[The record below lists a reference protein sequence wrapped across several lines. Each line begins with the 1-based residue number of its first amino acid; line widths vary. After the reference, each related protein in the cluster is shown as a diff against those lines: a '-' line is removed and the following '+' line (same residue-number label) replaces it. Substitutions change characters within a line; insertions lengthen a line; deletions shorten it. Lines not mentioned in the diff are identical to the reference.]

1 MERIIKSLE
10 CFFEINEYKEWIII
24 NIDFLGGALEV
35 GGSSILIKINDKN
48 ILFDAGIRQSVSK
61 DSVPNFRDVQ
71 TYGGLDA
78 IVISHAHL
86 DHIGCLPIISK
97 EYPNAKIYMNNM
109 TKDLVKVL
117 LYDSL
122 KIMNNRDAEIPLY
135 AEADVEKTL
144 NRIFTINYEVRFPI
158 FEDMHIT
165 FYNAG
170 HIAGASC
177 VYLQS
182 PEGAI
187 FYSGDFSVFSQK
199 TVEGA
204 KLPRLRP
211 DVAIVESTYGDRLHS
226 NREIEERN
234 LIDAVNECIENNGK
248 MIIPAFAL
256 GRAQEVILILK
267 GAINKGSL
275 KKVKIYVDGMVR
287 DINRV
292 YKNNPLYL
300 KNSLGK
306 KILKG
311 VSPFY
316 DDNIIQIKGTD
327 SREEILSQKE
337 PVVIISSSGML
348 TGGPSTFYA
357 EKIAPMENGYIVIT
371 GYQDEESPGRKILDL
386 LDADEESERYLNIN
400 GLNIPVKCK
409 VKKVGLSAHADKN
422 EIKGVLERISARN
435 IILVHGNEEV
445 IRSLGKEI
453 SSEFIGRTFTPA
465 CGEEIKI
472 NIRNPRKQLS
482 KSFPQVLSRKDKLC
496 EENISAFWEFIY
508 ENYNSKLL
516 TIEELLYLWSG
527 ENNFEPSHNSE
538 VEKDTENSKPS
549 KTKKNNDTEDMQSF
563 KQIIL
568 NSVYFE
574 SDVRRLFLFKARIE
588 DDIKEDLKPKEFTQQ
603 ILTSIVEEKFKG
615 FEYKKISIMAD
626 KKEVIL
632 NFDFPQGV
640 DSSIKKVMEDFFK
653 ETEWKIS
660 INEKINNSSA
670 DLLIKKLIDPMK
682 IKKISFYPE
691 KLSAQVFLNGKNTCD
706 GSESEMFEGR
716 TGWKL
721 SVVEEGTSN
730 TSNALDSVK
739 LYFEVED
746 VIAIEQNAAMNL
758 IDKSFENEEHKPY
771 KKSIKTSGN
780 KRYIELVFI
789 SPKIGQKFEEK
800 LGRLC
805 RETGWSIAISDKVN
819 QNELFNIAKLLCD
832 KSEILLKKNPSY
844 NPSDMTV
851 SLNIISGEES
861 FETVKIEFER
871 ITGCILINS

>member
-1 MERIIKSLE
+1 
-10 CFFEINEYKEWIII
+10 
-24 NIDFLGGALEV
+24 
-35 GGSSILIKINDKN
+35 
-48 ILFDAGIRQSVSK
+48 
-61 DSVPNFRDVQ
+61 
-71 TYGGLDA
+71 
-78 IVISHAHL
+78 
-86 DHIGCLPIISK
+86 
-97 EYPNAKIYMNNM
+97 MNNM

-135 AEADVEKTL
+135 AEADVENTL
-144 NRIFTINYEVRFPI
+144 NRIFTINYEVKFPI
-158 FEDMHIT
+158 FENMYVT

-187 FYSGDFSVFSQK
+187 FYSGDFSVFSQR

-267 GAINKGSL
+267 GAMNKGSL
-275 KKVKIYVDGMVR
+275 KKVKVYVDGMVR

-311 VSPFY
+311 ISPFY
-316 DDNIIQIKGTD
+316 DDNIIEIKTTEN
-327 SREEILSQKE
+327 REEILAQKE

-348 TGGPSTFYA
+348 TGGPSAFYA

-371 GYQDEESPGRKILDL
+371 GYQDEEAPGRKILDL
-386 LDADEESERYLNIN
+386 LDADEDSERYLSIN

-409 VKKVGLSAHADKN
+409 VKKIGLSAHADKN

-453 SSEFIGRTFTPA
+453 SDEFIGRTFTPA
-465 CGEEIKI
+465 CGEEITI
-472 NIRNPRKQLS
+472 NIRNPRKQLN
-482 KSFPQVLSRKDKLC
+482 KSFPYILSKKDKLC
-496 EENISAFWEFIY
+496 GENISELWKFVY
-508 ENYNSKLL
+508 ENYNNKLL
-516 TIEELLYLWSG
+516 TIEELSYLWSG
-527 ENNFEPSHNSE
+527 EKDFEKLQNSE
-538 VEKDTENSKPS
+538 VEKINEICGLADEFESNNEEIQRFKNIIQNS
-549 KTKKNNDTEDMQSF
+549 
-563 KQIIL
+563 I
-568 NSVYFE
+568 YFE
-574 SDVRRLFLFKARIE
+574 SDLKRLFLFKARTE
-588 DDIKEDLKPKEFTQQ
+588 DDIKEDLKPKELTQQ
-603 ILTSIVEEKFKG
+603 ELMNHVEEKFKD
-615 FEYKKISIMAD
+615 FEYKKISIMLD
-626 KKEVIL
+626 KREIIL

-640 DSSIKKVMEDFFK
+640 ESSINNIMDDFYK
-653 ETEWKIS
+653 ETEWKIN

-670 DLLIKKLIDPMK
+670 DLLIKKLINPMS

-691 KLSAQVFLNGKNTCD
+691 KLSVQVFLNGKNTCD
-706 GSESEMFEGR
+706 SSEGELFEEK

-721 SVVEEGTSN
+721 FIVEEGTSSIN
-730 TSNALDSVK
+730 TDLSGDK
-739 LYFEVED
+739 LYFEAED
-746 VIAIEQNAAMNL
+746 IVAVEQNSALSL
-758 IDKSFENEEHKPY
+758 IDKAFENEEHRPY
-771 KKSIKTSGN
+771 KKSIKNNN
-780 KRYIELVFI
+780 KGKYIELVFI
-789 SPKIGQKFEEK
+789 SPKIGQKFKEK
-800 LGRLC
+800 LGHLC
-805 RETGWSIAISDKVN
+805 SETGWNIAISDKVN

-832 KSEILLKKNPSY
+832 KKDIILKKNPSY
-844 NPSDMTV
+844 NPGNRNV
-851 SLNIISGEES
+851 SLNIISGEEH
-861 FETVKIEFER
+861 FENVKTEFEK
-871 ITGCILINS
+871 ITGCSLVIN

>member
-1 MERIIKSLE
+1 MIL
-10 CFFEINEYKEWIII
+10 I

-35 GGSSILIKINDKN
+35 GGSSVLMKISDKN
-48 ILFDAGIRQSVSK
+48 ILFDAGIRQSASK
-61 DSVPNFRDVQ
+61 DSVPNFRAVQ

-78 IVISHAHL
+78 IIISHAHL

-109 TKDLVKVL
+109 TRDLVKVL

-135 AEADVEKTL
+135 AEVDVENTL
-144 NRIFTINYEVRFPI
+144 NRIFTINYEVKFPI
-158 FEDMHIT
+158 FENMDVT

-182 PEGAI
+182 LEGAV
-187 FYSGDFSVFSQK
+187 FYSGDFSVFAQR

-234 LIDAVNECIENNGK
+234 LIEAVNECVENNGK

-267 GAINKGSL
+267 GAMNKGSI
-275 KKVKIYVDGMVR
+275 KTVKVYVDGMVR

-306 KILKG
+306 KILRG
-311 VSPFY
+311 ISPFY
-316 DDNIIQIKGTD
+316 DDNIIEIKATD
-327 SREEILSQKE
+327 NREEILAQKE
-337 PVVIISSSGML
+337 PVVIISSSGMI
-348 TGGPSTFYA
+348 TGGPSAFYA
-357 EKIAPMENGYIVIT
+357 EKLATMENGYIVIT

-386 LDADEESERYLNIN
+386 IEADEDSERYLSIN

-409 VKKVGLSAHADKN
+409 IKRVGLSAHADKN

-453 SSEFIGRTFTPA
+453 SAEFIGRTFTPA
-465 CGEEIKI
+465 CGEEIVI
-472 NIRNPRKQLS
+472 NIRNPRKQLN
-482 KSFPQVLSRKDKLC
+482 KSFPYSLNIKYELC
-496 EENISAFWEFIY
+496 EDNINELWQFVY
-508 ENYNSKLL
+508 EKYNNKFL
-516 TIEELLYLWSG
+516 TIEELAYVWTG
-527 ENNFEPSHNSE
+527 EKNFEISNNHEIENKEQNNSE
-538 VEKDTENSKPS
+538 AGNFSDILNSNS
-549 KTKKNNDTEDMQSF
+549 ESMQNFKKV
-563 KQIIL
+563 II

-574 SDVRRLFLFKARIE
+574 NDLKRLFLFRARIE
-588 DDIKEDLKPKEFTQQ
+588 DDIKEDLKPKELTQQ
-603 ILTSIVEEKFKG
+603 ELMSLIEEKFKA
-615 FEYKKISIMAD
+615 FEYKKISVMLD
-626 KKEVIL
+626 RKEVIL
-632 NFDFPQGV
+632 NFDFPHGIE
-640 DSSIKKVMEDFFK
+640 SSINNIMDEFYK

-660 INEKINNSSA
+660 VNEKINNSSA
-670 DLLIKKLIDPMK
+670 ELIIKKLIDPRT

-691 KLSAQVFLNGKNTCD
+691 KLSVRVFLNGKNIGD
-706 GSESEMFEGR
+706 GSESKVFEEK

-721 SVVEEGTSN
+721 YIVGEGSLEVNNDLESN
-730 TSNALDSVK
+730 K
-739 LYFEVED
+739 LYFEVAN
-746 VIAIEQNAAMNL
+746 VKAVEQNVALNL
-758 IDKSFENEEHKPY
+758 IDKAFEGEKHKPY
-771 KKSIKTSGN
+771 KKSIKTNQKG
-780 KRYIELVFI
+780 KYIELVFI
-789 SPKIGQKFEEK
+789 YPKIGQKFEEK
-800 LGRLC
+800 LGHLS

-832 KSEILLKKNPSY
+832 KNNVLLKKNPSY
-844 NPSDMTV
+844 NPSDMTI
-851 SLNIISGEES
+851 SLNIIDGEEN
-861 FETVKIEFER
+861 FINIKDEFER
-871 ITGCILINS
+871 TTGCSLILS